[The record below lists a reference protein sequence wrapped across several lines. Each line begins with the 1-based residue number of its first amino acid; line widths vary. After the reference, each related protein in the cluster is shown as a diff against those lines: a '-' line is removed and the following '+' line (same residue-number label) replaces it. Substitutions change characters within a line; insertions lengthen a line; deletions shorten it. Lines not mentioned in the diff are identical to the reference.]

1 MNTQQRLTWSLTTV
15 AVVLGFMIAV
25 SYRQNHAA
33 AALGVL
39 DTGSSAVNR
48 QLTQRLSE
56 LKASNQEADQTLAN
70 LTAEIAQYE
79 QKSAG
84 SSQSLQDLQARL
96 NGERILAGI
105 TPVHG
110 PGVELTLNDGDSG
123 GTDIEQIL
131 AHDWNIRN
139 LVNELFT
146 AGAEAV
152 AINDYRIVATS
163 AIQCQGPV
171 VSVNGHRLGAPFTVS
186 AIGDPATLRSALD
199 IQGGIL
205 DALRQQGLQVSTP
218 QIENDIDMPAYTNS
232 LQAVN

>member
-1 MNTQQRLTWSLTTV
+1 MNAQQRLTWSLTTV
-15 AVVLGFMIAV
+15 SVVLGFMIAV
-25 SYRQNHAA
+25 SYRQNHVA

-84 SSQSLQDLQARL
+84 SSQSLQDLQAQL
-96 NGERILAGI
+96 SGERILAGS

-110 PGVELTLNDGDSG
+110 PGVVLTLNDGDSG

-152 AINDYRIVATS
+152 AINDYRVVATS

-186 AIGDPATLRSALD
+186 AIGDPATLTSALE

-218 QIENDIDMPAYTNS
+218 QVENDIDMPAYTNS
-232 LQAVN
+232 LQPVN